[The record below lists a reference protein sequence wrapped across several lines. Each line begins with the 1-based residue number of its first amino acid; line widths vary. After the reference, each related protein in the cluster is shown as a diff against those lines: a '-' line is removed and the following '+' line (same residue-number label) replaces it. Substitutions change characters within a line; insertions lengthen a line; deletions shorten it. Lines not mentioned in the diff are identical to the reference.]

1 VNGARTDALPENFA
15 TQFELIADLAPGR
28 PALFCGT
35 RALTFGDLDTLADQ
49 LASHLSALGIRDGD
63 RVGIAARNSPEYL
76 VSLTALFKAGG
87 VPFNIN
93 YRYRAAEIRH
103 LLFETHAR
111 GVIVDAEFADTVR
124 EAAAGMQDCDRLVLI
139 GKEGF
144 GTEVAGA
151 SRHPRRERAD
161 AEWLLFTGGT
171 TGYPKA
177 VRGSH
182 AERLAAVRAMSG
194 LDLGIDP
201 AAGSA
206 GLHQALAVDPY
217 GPGGVIHLIAP
228 PLMHGTGLY
237 TALGALSVAAPV
249 ALLPGARM
257 SGAELLDAAARHHAT
272 DLTLVGDAFGLL
284 MLDAL
289 DEEPQRAGELHRL
302 RRIRSVGAT
311 WSPLVKDRLL
321 AHLDVV
327 LLDTIAASEG
337 GPYAMSRVDRS
348 SPEAEHGTF
357 VLAPGARLLGP
368 DGRDIVPGSGEI
380 GMLASPAAPG
390 SGYDGHPESTAEA
403 FRNVDGIRYSMPG
416 DLARLDADGR
426 LQLLGRSSSVIN
438 TGGEKVYPG
447 EVENA
452 LLDHPAVRD
461 AVVVGVPDP
470 RWGSAVAAVVVQES
484 SASADPDEL
493 AAFVSRRLA
502 GYKKPRHVVI
512 VAEIQRLN
520 TGKPDLTWAAA
531 QVTRPDSNAP

>member
-1 VNGARTDALPENFA
+1 MNGTGTDALPENFA
-15 TQFELIADLAPGR
+15 TQFELIADLAPAR
-28 PALFCGT
+28 PAVFYGD
-35 RALTFGDLDTLADQ
+35 RSLTFGEFDALADQ
-49 LASHLSALGIRDGD
+49 LASHLDALGIQDGD

-76 VSLTALFKAGG
+76 IALTGLFKIGG

-103 LLFETHAR
+103 LIAETRAR
-111 GVIVDAEFADTVR
+111 GVITDAEFADPVR
-124 EAAAGMQDCDRLVLI
+124 EAAAGMPDCARLVVI
-139 GKEGF
+139 GSTGF
-144 GTEVAGA
+144 GPEVTSAP
-151 SRHPRRERAD
+151 RHPRRERAD

-182 AERLAAVRAMSG
+182 SERLAAVRAMSG

-201 AAGSA
+201 GAGVA
-206 GLHQALAVDPY
+206 GLHQALAVDPS
-217 GPGGVIHLIAP
+217 GPGGVIHLPAP

-237 TALGALSVAAPV
+237 TTLGALSVAAPV
-249 ALLPGARM
+249 ALLAGARM
-257 SGAELLDAAARHHAT
+257 SGADLLDTAARRQVT

-284 MLDAL
+284 LLDAL
-289 DEEPQRAGELHRL
+289 DQEPQRAGQLHRL

-311 WSPLVKDRLL
+311 WSPLVKDRML

-327 LLDTIAASEG
+327 LMDTIAASEG
-337 GPYAMSRVDRS
+337 GPYAMSRVDRT
-348 SPEAEHGTF
+348 SPPADHGTF

-368 DGRDIVPGSGEI
+368 DGRDIVPGSGDI

-403 FRNVDGIRYSMPG
+403 FRDVGGIRYSMPG

-426 LQLLGRSSSVIN
+426 LELLGRSSSVIN

-447 EVENA
+447 EVEST

-470 RWGSAVAAVVVQES
+470 RWGSAVAAVVVRES
-484 SASADPDEL
+484 GAGAGPEEL
-493 AAFVSRRLA
+493 AAFVDGRLA

-512 VAEIQRLN
+512 VSQIQRLN
-520 TGKPDLTWAAA
+520 TGKPDLQWAAA
-531 QVTRPDSNAP
+531 QFTRPAGDAP